1 MLENKVALV
10 TGGSRGIGREIA
22 ITLASY
28 GAMVVV
34 NYCGSKEK
42 AEDVV
47 KEITDKGGRAISYQT
62 DISDADAVKNM
73 FNYIIK
79 EFKTLDILIN
89 NAGITKDNLIIKMT
103 EAEFDQVINTN
114 LRGVFSCLK
123 QASKIMLK
131 QKQGRILN
139 LSSVSGIHGNPGQ
152 INYSASKAGVI
163 GMTKTL
169 AKELGSRGITVNA
182 IAPGYIKTDMT
193 DVLKDELKDKIAEA
207 VPLKRLGNP
216 EDIAEMAAFL
226 VSSKAS
232 YITGQ
237 IIEIDG
243 GLGL

>member
-10 TGGSRGIGREIA
+10 TGGSRGIGRAIA
-22 ITLASY
+22 VSLASN

-34 NYCGSKEK
+34 NYCGSKDK
-42 AEDVV
+42 ADEVV
-47 KEITDKGGRAISYQT
+47 KEITDNGGSAVAYRA
-62 DISDADAVKNM
+62 DIADANAVKSM
-73 FNYIIK
+73 FDYIMN
-79 EFKTLDILIN
+79 EFKSLDILIN
-89 NAGITKDNLIIKMT
+89 NAGITRDNLILKMT
-103 EAEFDQVINTN
+103 EEEFDQVINTN
-114 LRGVFSCLK
+114 LRGVFFCLK
-123 QASKIMLK
+123 QASRIMLK
-131 QKQGRILN
+131 QKRGTILN

-152 INYSASKAGVI
+152 VNYSAAKAGVV

-216 EDIAEMAAFL
+216 EDIAEMATFL
-226 VSSKAS
+226 VSPKAS